1 MSNALPETLIL
12 QLHLEVPSTTC
23 FSDDSRLS
31 MCVSGFT
38 LNTVLRSD
46 KRAHIKTQFICLH
59 TIHPPD
65 LYVCTSYMQRCTA
78 TALVELV
85 CYDSPGFE
93 LSLDNIV
100 HLPGANIG
108 QQWQISISK
117 LRHTIGRQ
125 QHWRQR
131 YSASGQSDKESLRW
145 GSNLWQWS
153 LQTTCWCQAKPS
165 TWWTPWM
172 FCAPQT
178 LTQKSP
184 WVSFY
189 KISRSRRLHKMKA
202 TLPATSVSDMLLEIW
217 NHTFAYKFL
226 LSLYS
231 LFGDSLV
238 SLLWP
243 TCITYYPPYQLK
255 HLRPL
260 FLPLLH
266 PLLHRDDDRV
276 RFVVRSVLWALF
288 SGSCEQQ
295 FQTFKRFSELCCFN
309 SMVDKI

>member
-1 MSNALPETLIL
+1 MIRQALNCHWITLSASQEPTLDNSDKYQFPSCDTQLADNNIDDRGIQL
-12 QLHLEVPSTTC
+12 QDNPTKSHSVEVPTFDNDLCKPLAGAKQNHRLGGLHEC
-23 FSDDSRLS
+23 F
-31 MCVSGFT
+31 
-38 LNTVLRSD
+38 VLPRPQLKS
-46 KRAHIKTQFICLH
+46 
-59 TIHPPD
+59 
-65 LYVCTSYMQRCTA
+65 
-78 TALVELV
+78 
-85 CYDSPGFE
+85 
-93 LSLDNIV
+93 
-100 HLPGANIG
+100 LPGYL
-108 QQWQISISK
+108 SIK
-117 LRHTIGRQ
+117 
-125 QHWRQR
+125 
-131 YSASGQSDKESLRW
+131 SAVPGNW
-145 GSNLWQWS
+145 N
-153 LQTTCWCQAKPS
+153 
-165 TWWTPWM
+165 
-172 FCAPQT
+172 
-178 LTQKSP
+178 
-184 WVSFY
+184 
-189 KISRSRRLHKMKA
+189 LHKMKA
-202 TLPATSVSDMLLEIW
+202 TLPATSVLDMLLEIW

>member
-1 MSNALPETLIL
+1 MIRQALNCHWITLPTS
-12 QLHLEVPSTTC
+12 QEP
-23 FSDDSRLS
+23 
-31 MCVSGFT
+31 T
-38 LNTVLRSD
+38 LDNSD
-46 KRAHIKTQFICLH
+46 KYQFPSCDTQL
-59 TIHPPD
+59 
-65 LYVCTSYMQRCTA
+65 A
-78 TALVELV
+78 
-85 CYDSPGFE
+85 
-93 LSLDNIV
+93 DN
-100 HLPGANIG
+100 NIDDKG
-108 QQWQISISK
+108 IQ
-117 LRHTIGRQ
+117 L
-125 QHWRQR
+125 
-131 YSASGQSDKESLRW
+131 QSDKESLRW

-178 LTQKSP
+178 STQKSP

-243 TCITYYPPYQLK
+243 TCINYYPPYQLK

-309 SMVDKI
+309 SMVDKIELLQQCWPEERQLVILHYA